1 MTTTTTTTPIEI
13 SAEDLAKLWGFSV
26 HAAYAEWVAQ
36 EAAMEAKFVAMFAD
50 PHPPEGEGAEADA
63 ARLAYDLEQSKGA

>member
-13 SAEDLAKLWGFSV
+13 SAEALAKLWGFSV
-26 HAAYAEWVAQ
+26 HAEYAEWVAN
-36 EAAMEAKFVAMFAD
+36 EAALEAQYAAMFAD